1 MNKPNFY
8 KLLSSYLKL
17 LVVSPVGVT
26 VSEHEVK
33 QVVTNRYFDQF
44 VAFLITQCNEI
55 GYNVIVNEKQY
66 HIVRATQ

>member
-26 VSEHEVK
+26 VSESDVK

-44 VAFLITQCNEI
+44 VEFLIAQCGEI

-66 HIVRATQ
+66 HIIRAE